1 MSSVTHETV
10 LGSTQTRNLF
20 LDDLMEL
27 REFLSQ
33 RQQELNSETTNI
45 LLAGQVSI
53 WSDSSLLSPSLPFMD
68 SWCQI
73 ARVVPLCMATIAG
86 FPAHFYCMHTHRTT
100 FAMKQA
106 TRMDGS
112 LWMSACSSSLEFST
126 TDKQTFKQLLL
137 VTWYCLPY
145 SLEAALMA

>member
-1 MSSVTHETV
+1 MTSATHETV

-53 WSDSSLLSPSLPFMD
+53 WSHSSLLSPSLPLMD
-68 SWCQI
+68 SWYQI
-73 ARVVPLCMATIAG
+73 ARVVSLCMATIAG
-86 FPAHFYCMHTHRTT
+86 LPAHFHCMHTHRTT
-100 FAMKQA
+100 FAMKQT

-112 LWMSACSSSLEFST
+112 LWMSACRSSLEFSR

-137 VTWYCLPY
+137 VTWDFLPY

>member
-1 MSSVTHETV
+1 MTSATHETV

-53 WSDSSLLSPSLPFMD
+53 WSHSSLLSPSLPLMN

-73 ARVVPLCMATIAG
+73 ARVLSLCMATIAG
-86 FPAHFYCMHTHRTT
+86 FPAHFHCMHTHRTT

-112 LWMSACSSSLEFST
+112 LWMSACRSSLEFSR

-137 VTWYCLPY
+137 VTWDFLPY